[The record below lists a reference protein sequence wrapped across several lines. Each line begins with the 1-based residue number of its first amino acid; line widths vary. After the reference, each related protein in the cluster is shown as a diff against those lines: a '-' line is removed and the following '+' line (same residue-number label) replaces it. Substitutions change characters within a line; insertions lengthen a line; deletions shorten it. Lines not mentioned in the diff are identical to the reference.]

1 MSRYHRRDFLRM
13 GAVLAAGLG
22 LQSSFSS
29 VLAEG
34 LERIAAKRLPV
45 LWIQGLSC
53 TGCSASLLNSESPSI
68 LQVLTEMMSL
78 IYHSTVSAAQGGDV
92 DKVIDQIGQGR
103 DFALILEGSIPAD
116 MPEACVIGGK
126 PLENLLEPLTRNSA
140 AVVAAGTCAA
150 FGGVPSAEGNP
161 TGAIS
166 LQEFMTRRK
175 IPVEKRLVNLPGCPV
190 HPSCIVATLAY
201 VAARGYPSVNPNLL
215 TPDLFY
221 NHSVHDECPRFHFW
235 EKDVFA
241 EKFGDEGCLFKLGCL
256 GPLSR
261 TTCPR
266 HQWNGGV
273 NWCVR
278 ASAPCLGC
286 TSEHFAK
293 RRDFPFY
300 RKSEISGVA
309 PTTEAERRGGKS

>member
-1 MSRYHRRDFLRM
+1 MNRYHRRDFLRM
-13 GAVLAAGLG
+13 GAALAAGLG
-22 LQSSFSS
+22 LQSGPAA

-34 LERIAAKRLPV
+34 LERIFTKRVPV
-45 LWIQGLSC
+45 LWMQGLSC
-53 TGCSASLLNSESPSI
+53 TGCSVSLLNAESPSI
-68 LQVLTEMMSL
+68 LQVLTELISL
-78 IYHSTVSAAQGGDV
+78 TYHSTVSAAQGDDV
-92 DKVIDQIGQGR
+92 ARVIERVVQGR
-103 DFALILEGSIPAD
+103 NYLLVMEGAIPTE

-126 PLENLLEPLTRNSA
+126 PLEEVLEPLARNA
-140 AVVAAGTCAA
+140 AAIVAAGTCAG

-161 TGAIS
+161 TGAVG

-175 IPVEKRLVNLPGCPV
+175 IPVEKRLVNCPGCPV
-190 HPSCIVATLAY
+190 HPSCLVGTLAY
-201 VAARGYPSVNPNLL
+201 VAARGYPPVVPGLL
-215 TPDLFY
+215 TPELFY
-221 NHSVHDECPRFHFW
+221 RHSVHDECPRFHFW

-241 EKFGDEGCLFKLGCL
+241 ERFGDEGCLFKLGCL
-256 GPLSR
+256 GPLSH

-278 ASAPCLGC
+278 AGAPCNGC

-300 RKSEISGVA
+300 RKSELYGA
-309 PTTEAERRGGKS
+309 ATTTEAERRGAES